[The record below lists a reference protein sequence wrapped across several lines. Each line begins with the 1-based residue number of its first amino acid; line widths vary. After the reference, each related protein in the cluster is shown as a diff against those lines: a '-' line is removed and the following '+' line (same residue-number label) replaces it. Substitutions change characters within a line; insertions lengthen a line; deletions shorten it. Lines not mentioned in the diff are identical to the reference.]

1 MPEGILDERRSHRKI
16 HEPRAYDNRIANYD
30 IILLIRKMEKDQL
43 GEKATMLKETN
54 VNSENPEIKRLER
67 MACMIRLDIV
77 QMVGVGQRGHLG
89 GSCSIADVVTAL
101 YFSKMRHDPAN
112 PSWPDRDRFLL
123 SKGHAALVQYAA
135 LAECGY
141 FPKEALLTVKR
152 CGSML
157 QGHPDLKST
166 PGIEANTGSLGQ
178 GLSIACG
185 IAAGLRIDGRSSRVY
200 CVVGDGELAEGQ
212 IWEAAMAAS
221 AYKLD
226 NLVVI
231 LDRNGLQAMGPIV
244 ERFNTNPLPE
254 KWRAFGWHVAEIDGH
269 DMNGIVGALDDV
281 DGIKGKPKMI
291 IARTIKGAGIA
302 FAENRVEFHNGLLDQ
317 AQYEAA
323 CASLAADPAVGKE

>member
-1 MPEGILDERRSHRKI
+1 MKPSEK
-16 HEPRAYDNRIANYD
+16 PD
-30 IILLIRKMEKDQL
+30 IKK
-43 GEKATMLKETN
+43 
-54 VNSENPEIKRLER
+54 LESLAR
-67 MACMIRLDIV
+67 TIRLDIV

-141 FPKEALLTVKR
+141 FPREELKKVKR

-166 PGIEANTGSLGQ
+166 PGVEANTGSLGQ

-200 CVVGDGELAEGQ
+200 CVVGDGEQAEGQ
-212 IWEAAMAAS
+212 IWEAAMAA
-221 AYKLD
+221 AAFKLG
-226 NLVVI
+226 NLVAI
-231 LDRNGLQAMGPIV
+231 LDQNGLQAMGAV
-244 ERFNTNPLPE
+244 KDRFNTNPLAE
-254 KWRAFGWHVAEIDGH
+254 KWRAFGWHVVEIDGH
-269 DMNGIVGALDDV
+269 DMERIVSALDEV
-281 DGIKGKPKMI
+281 DGIQGKPKMI
-291 IARTIKGAGIA
+291 IAHTVKGSGIP
-302 FAENRVEFHNGLLDQ
+302 FAENRVEFHNGQLDA
-317 AQYEAA
+317 AQFEAA
-323 CASLAADPAVGKE
+323 CAFLAADPAARERSDR

>member
-1 MPEGILDERRSHRKI
+1 V
-16 HEPRAYDNRIANYD
+16 ND
-30 IILLIRKMEKDQL
+30 IQ
-43 GEKATMLKETN
+43 
-54 VNSENPEIKRLER
+54 RLER
-67 MACMIRLDIV
+67 MARAIRLNIV

-101 YFSKMRHDPAN
+101 YFHKMRHDPSN

-141 FPKEALLTVKR
+141 FPKEELKTVKR
-152 CGSML
+152 CGSIL

-185 IAAGLRIDGRSSRVY
+185 MAAGLRIDGRSSRIY

-221 AYKLD
+221 AFKLE
-226 NLVVI
+226 NLVAI
-231 LDRNGLQAMGPIV
+231 LDRNGLQAMGV
-244 ERFNTNPLPE
+244 VAQRFNTNPLVE
-254 KWRAFGWHVAEIDGH
+254 KWQAFGWHVLEIDGH
-269 DMNGIVGALDDV
+269 DMNAIVHALDEV
-281 DGIKGKPKMI
+281 DQIKGRPKMI
-291 IARTIKGAGIA
+291 IARTIKGAGIP
-302 FAENRVEFHNGLLDQ
+302 FAENRVEFHNGQLDE
-317 AQYEAA
+317 AQYENA
-323 CASLAADPAVGKE
+323 CALLAAEPAVAEGRGN

>member
-1 MPEGILDERRSHRKI
+1 
-16 HEPRAYDNRIANYD
+16 
-30 IILLIRKMEKDQL
+30 
-43 GEKATMLKETN
+43 MLKEIKAYGA
-54 VNSENPEIKRLER
+54 SEKPDIKQLQAIARK
-67 MACMIRLDIV
+67 IRLNII

-112 PSWPDRDRFLL
+112 PKWPDRDRFLL

-141 FPKEALLTVKR
+141 FPKEELLKVKR

-185 IAAGLRIDGRSSRVY
+185 IAAGVRIDGRSSRVY
-200 CVVGDGELAEGQ
+200 CVIGDGELDEGQ

-221 AYKLD
+221 AFKLD

-231 LDRNGLQAMGPIV
+231 LDRNGLQAMGPVV

-254 KWRAFGWHVAEIDGH
+254 KWRAFGWHVLEVDGH
-269 DMNGIVGALDDV
+269 DMDSIVDALDAV
-281 DGIKGKPKMI
+281 DCIEGKPKMI
-291 IARTIKGAGIA
+291 IARTIKGCGIS

-323 CASLAADPAVGKE
+323 CASLAADPDVSERSDR

>member
-1 MPEGILDERRSHRKI
+1 LTDV
-16 HEPRAYDNRIANYD
+16 RALERIA
-30 IILLIRKMEKDQL
+30 R
-43 GEKATMLKETN
+43 A
-54 VNSENPEIKRLER
+54 
-67 MACMIRLDIV
+67 IRLDIV

-135 LAECGY
+135 LAESGY
-141 FPKEALLTVKR
+141 FPKEELKNTKR
-152 CGSML
+152 YGSML
-157 QGHPDLKST
+157 QGHPDLKCT

-185 IAAGLRIDGRSSRVY
+185 IAAGLRIDGRTSRVY

-226 NLVVI
+226 NLVAI
-231 LDRNGLQAMGPIV
+231 LDRNGLQATGAIV
-244 ERFNTNPLPE
+244 QRFNTNPLLE
-254 KWRAFGWHVAEIDGH
+254 KWRAFGWYVVEIDGH
-269 DMNGIVGALDDV
+269 DMRGILQALDAV
-281 DGIKGKPKMI
+281 DGIQGQPKMI
-291 IARTIKGAGIA
+291 IARTIKGAGIP
-302 FAENRVEFHNGLLDQ
+302 FAEHKVEFHNGLLDQ
-317 AQYEAA
+317 EQFEKA
-323 CASLAADPAVGKE
+323 CAVLAADTGGSGRSGN

>member
-1 MPEGILDERRSHRKI
+1 
-16 HEPRAYDNRIANYD
+16 
-30 IILLIRKMEKDQL
+30 
-43 GEKATMLKETN
+43 MLKETN
-54 VNSENPEIKRLER
+54 PFRATKKPDIKHLQLIARR
-67 MACMIRLDIV
+67 IRLNII

-101 YFSKMRHDPAN
+101 YFSKMHHDPAD
-112 PSWPDRDRFLL
+112 PAWPERDRFLL

-141 FPKEALLTVKR
+141 FPKDELRKVKR
-152 CGSML
+152 CGAML

-200 CVVGDGELAEGQ
+200 CVIGDGELDEGQ

-221 AYKLD
+221 AFKLD
-226 NLVVI
+226 NLVAI
-231 LDRNGLQAMGPIV
+231 LDCNGLQAMGRVI

-254 KWRAFGWHVAEIDGH
+254 KWRAFGWHVLEIDGH
-269 DMNGIVGALDDV
+269 DMSDITGALDEV

-291 IARTIKGAGIA
+291 VARTIKGCGIS

-323 CASLAADPAVGKE
+323 CAALAADPAVSERSDR